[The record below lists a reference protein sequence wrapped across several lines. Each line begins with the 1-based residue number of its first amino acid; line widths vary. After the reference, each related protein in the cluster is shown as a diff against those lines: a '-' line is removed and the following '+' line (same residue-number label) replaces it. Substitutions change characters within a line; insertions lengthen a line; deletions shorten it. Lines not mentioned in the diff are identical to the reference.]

1 MWEEL
6 GGMDR
11 RKRMEVVVW
20 EELEGME
27 VNEWRKRKVGCG
39 VGGVWRDGK
48 RNWMNGGR
56 GRITDEEKS
65 GMWMERW
72 MWNCVKKGMN

>member
-1 MWEEL
+1 M

-27 VNEWRKRKVGCG
+27 VNEWRKRKAGCG
-39 VGGVWRDGK
+39 VGGV
-48 RNWMNGGR
+48 
-56 GRITDEEKS
+56 
-65 GMWMERW
+65 
-72 MWNCVKKGMN
+72 